1 MGDNPNG
8 FHVRLLQNNC
18 FSFLVANK
26 SVGLLIYS
34 LKSYSCQQF
43 HLFFHLWR
51 NGGPDWY
58 KEYSQWIIEQDKEWT
73 TVKPKTRSKSALVK
87 PGVSFA
93 KVVRSKQVETPF
105 VIPVKKAFNS
115 LKKSFSVHRP
125 SDKKDLD
132 HPNSTFLSKKSIP
145 IKDRLNFDVPNRT
158 SVFERLQF
166 PEKSPNRSNSDLC
179 SRCLRQGHGVSKFS
193 NPVWCNFCFR
203 YGHLA

>member
-1 MGDNPNG
+1 MADLSFANNWDFSPGEG
-8 FHVRLLQNNC
+8 FAREVKNRFSSTVHFSPGFSDVRP
-18 FSFLVANK
+18 FKLVF
-26 SVGLLIYS
+26 
-34 LKSYSCQQF
+34 YSCQQF

-132 HPNSTFLSKKSIP
+132 HPNRTWGFKVFQSCSVQFLLS
-145 IKDRLNFDVPNRT
+145 LWAFGLAL
-158 SVFERLQF
+158 FG
-166 PEKSPNRSNSDLC
+166 PEEE
-179 SRCLRQGHGVSKFS
+179 V
-193 NPVWCNFCFR
+193 
-203 YGHLA
+203 